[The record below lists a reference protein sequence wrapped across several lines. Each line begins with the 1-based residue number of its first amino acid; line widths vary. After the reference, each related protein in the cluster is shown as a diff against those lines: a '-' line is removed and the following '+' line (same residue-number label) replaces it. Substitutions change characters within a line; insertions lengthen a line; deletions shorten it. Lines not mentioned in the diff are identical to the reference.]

1 MSEIAFE
8 KVNEKFRNT
17 SFYYING
24 YTTPILQFAK
34 FLWTKNIILT
44 DICPS
49 LKVCFVTSE
58 MLFDDDRKLMTK
70 QFGVPIVN
78 EYGASE
84 LDLIAFENPKGEW

>member
-1 MSEIAFE
+1 
-8 KVNEKFRNT
+8 
-17 SFYYING
+17 
-24 YTTPILQFAK
+24 
-34 FLWTKNIILT
+34 
-44 DICPS
+44 
-49 LKVCFVTSE
+49 